1 MRRKSPRATS
11 TKRGLV
17 IIDPSSR
24 PSFCHSANDLP
35 PQKKKLLA
43 LPTVPPT
50 VVPRNHFRPIP
61 RSCYCRSL
69 RRPMDDVVLE
79 GEREMFLC
87 TRQLDLVLLRVDEDV
102 VADNVLLAVIATLV
116 IIQPPTAVRVAVN
129 VVEDITQDH
138 SALGFSEHVNTSHVA
153 HQSLTEVVNMVV
165 GDEVTLVGCLTVA
178 QPPTNRDAGVK
189 QIRNLVV
196 GDAVVT
202 TLTNPYTDS
211 ARKNTPS
218 LSDNAVVYNSF

>member
-1 MRRKSPRATS
+1 
-11 TKRGLV
+11 
-17 IIDPSSR
+17 
-24 PSFCHSANDLP
+24 
-35 PQKKKLLA
+35 
-43 LPTVPPT
+43 
-50 VVPRNHFRPIP
+50 
-61 RSCYCRSL
+61 
-69 RRPMDDVVLE
+69 MDDVVLE

-102 VADNVLLAVIATLV
+102 VADNVLLAVIAILV
-116 IIQPPTAVRVAVN
+116 SIQPPTAVRVAVN

-165 GDEVTLVGCLTVA
+165 GNEVAFVGCLTVA

-218 LSDNAVVYNSF
+218 LSDDAVVYNSF

>member
-1 MRRKSPRATS
+1 M
-11 TKRGLV
+11 
-17 IIDPSSR
+17 
-24 PSFCHSANDLP
+24 N
-35 PQKKKLLA
+35 
-43 LPTVPPT
+43 
-50 VVPRNHFRPIP
+50 
-61 RSCYCRSL
+61 
-69 RRPMDDVVLE
+69 DVVLE

-102 VADNVLLAVIATLV
+102 VADNVLLAVILVEASICGVVNQVVFEKNASATLV
-116 IIQPPTAVRVAVN
+116 SIQPPTAVRVAVN
-129 VVEDITQDH
+129 VVEDIAQDY

-165 GDEVTLVGCLTVA
+165 GDEVAFVGCLTVA

-218 LSDNAVVYNSF
+218 LSDDAVVYNSF

>member
-1 MRRKSPRATS
+1 
-11 TKRGLV
+11 
-17 IIDPSSR
+17 
-24 PSFCHSANDLP
+24 
-35 PQKKKLLA
+35 
-43 LPTVPPT
+43 
-50 VVPRNHFRPIP
+50 
-61 RSCYCRSL
+61 
-69 RRPMDDVVLE
+69 MDDVVLE

-116 IIQPPTAVRVAVN
+116 IIHPPTAVRVAVN